1 LTLVVDTSAILAIA
15 FAEQGAD
22 EAQRLSRGGL
32 MGMANFIE
40 FVTRGQE
47 KGHSPESA
55 FAILSV
61 LQIDVVPVDRA
72 SADQA
77 LPLWTWRKR
86 NLSLG
91 DRLCIG
97 LARARGLPV
106 LTGDRRWKELDLGVN
121 VVLFR

>member
-1 LTLVVDTSAILAIA
+1 MTLVVDTSAILAIA
-15 FAEQGAD
+15 FAEHGAE
-22 EAQRLSRGGL
+22 EAQRLSRGGF
-32 MGMANFIE
+32 MGMANFVE
-40 FVTRGQE
+40 VVTRGQE
-47 KGHSPESA
+47 KGHPPESA
-55 FAILSV
+55 LAILSM

-77 LPLWTWRKR
+77 LPLWKQRRR

-106 LTGDRRWKELDLGVN
+106 LTGERRWKDLDLGVN